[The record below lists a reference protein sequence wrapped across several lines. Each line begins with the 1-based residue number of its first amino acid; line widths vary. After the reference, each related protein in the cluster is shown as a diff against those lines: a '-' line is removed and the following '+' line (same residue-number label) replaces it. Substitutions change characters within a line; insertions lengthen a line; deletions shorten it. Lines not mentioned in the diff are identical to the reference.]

1 MQINVCIFGVS
12 GYTGAQLIHFLAKHK
27 FVNITGIFGY
37 ETIGQKIRNLFPSL
51 KNLPD
56 LTISNYSDFNF
67 DNVDLIFSCLPHGKF
82 QSSIIN
88 DIKGKNSIIDL
99 SGDFRLDDLS
109 LYEEFYG
116 IKHESKDK
124 NGKFVYGLSEV
135 YKKEIK
141 KAKFIANPG
150 CYPTSILLPLIPL
163 IKKNIITNQHI
174 IIDSKSGVS
183 GAGKKL
189 EIKNLFSEIN
199 ENFYSYGLKKHK
211 HFIEI
216 DQEISKLGKNTFTFI
231 PSLVPVTRGLQ
242 STIYIEKNE
251 SVMFYKNAIKDFYK
265 NEPFIQILDK
275 KCPSFS
281 DVKYTNNLLL
291 NIFED
296 YQKKKIIIISCI
308 DNLVKGAAGQAI
320 QNMNLMYDFD
330 EKESLI

>member
-12 GYTGAQLIHFLAKHK
+12 GYTGTQLVHFLTKHK
-27 FVNITGIFGY
+27 YVNIVGIFGF
-37 ETIGQKIRNLFPSL
+37 ETIGKKIKDLFPNLRNLP
-51 KNLPD
+51 NLTVSD
-56 LTISNYSDFNF
+56 YLDFNF
-67 DNVDLIFSCLPHGKF
+67 DGVDLIFSCLPHGKF
-82 QSSIIN
+82 QSKIIN
-88 DIKGKNSIIDL
+88 NLNKNTSIIDL

-116 IKHESKDK
+116 IKHKSKDI
-124 NGKFVYGLSEV
+124 NSKFVYGLSEV
-135 YKKEIK
+135 HKKEIK
-141 KAKFIANPG
+141 KAKFVANPG

-163 IKKNIITNQHI
+163 IKNKIIQNQHI

-199 ENFYSYGLKKHK
+199 ENFYSYGIKKHK
-211 HFIEI
+211 HFVEI

-242 STIYIEKNE
+242 STIYLEKNE
-251 SVMFYKNAIKDFYK
+251 SVTFYKNIIKDYYK

-296 YQKKKIIIISCI
+296 YKKKRIIIVSCI

-320 QNMNLMYDFD
+320 QNMNLMYEFD
-330 EKESLI
+330 ERESLI

>member
-12 GYTGAQLIHFLAKHK
+12 GYTGAQLIHFLVKHK
-27 FVNITGIFGY
+27 FVKITGIFGY
-37 ETIGQKIRNLFPSL
+37 ETIGQKIRDFFPSHI
-51 KNLPD
+51 NIPD

-88 DIKGKNSIIDL
+88 RLKENISIIDL

-109 LYEEFYG
+109 LYEDFYG
-116 IKHESKDK
+116 IKHKSKDI
-124 NGKFVYGLSEV
+124 NSKFVYGLSEV

-150 CYPTSILLPLIPL
+150 CYPTSILLPLAPL
-163 IKKNIITNQHI
+163 IKKNIINNQHI

-189 EIKNLFSEIN
+189 EVKNLFSEIN
-199 ENFYSYGLKKHK
+199 ENFYSYGITKHK
-211 HFIEI
+211 HYIEI
-216 DQEISKLGKNTFTFI
+216 DQEISKLGKNTFSFI

-242 STIYIEKNE
+242 STIYFDKNE
-251 SVMFYKNAIKDFYK
+251 SVAFYKNVIKDFYK
-265 NEPFIQILDK
+265 NEPFIKILDK

-281 DVKYTNNLLL
+281 DVKYTNNLIL
-291 NIFED
+291 NVFED

-308 DNLVKGAAGQAI
+308 DNLVKGAAGQAV
-320 QNMNLMYDFD
+320 QNMNLMYEFD
-330 EKESLI
+330 EKESLV

>member
-12 GYTGAQLIHFLAKHK
+12 GYTGSQLIHFLAKHK
-27 FVNITGIFGY
+27 FVNIVGIFGN
-37 ETIGQKIRNLFPSL
+37 ETIGGKIKDLFPSL

-67 DNVDLIFSCLPHGKF
+67 GNVDLIISCLPHGKF

-88 DIKGKNSIIDL
+88 NLKEKTSIIDL

-116 IKHESKDK
+116 IKHKSKDI
-124 NGKFVYGLSEV
+124 NSKFVYGLSEV

-163 IKKNIITNQHI
+163 IKKRIVNNQHI

-199 ENFYSYGLKKHK
+199 ENFYSYGLTKHK
-211 HFIEI
+211 HFAEI
-216 DQEISKLGKNTFTFI
+216 DQEISKFGDNTFTFI

-242 STIYIEKNE
+242 STIYLEKNE
-251 SVMFYKNAIKDFYK
+251 SVMFYKKIIKDFYK
-265 NEPFIQILDK
+265 NEPFVQILDK
-275 KCPSFS
+275 KSPTFS

-296 YQKKKIIIISCI
+296 YKKKRIIIVSCI

-320 QNMNLMYDFD
+320 QNMNLMFEFD

>member
-88 DIKGKNSIIDL
+88 DINGNNSIIDL

-141 KAKFIANPG
+141 KAKFVANPG

-163 IKKNIITNQHI
+163 IKKDIITNQHI

-189 EIKNLFSEIN
+189 ETKNLFSEIN

-251 SVMFYKNAIKDFYK
+251 SVKFYKNAIKDFYQ

-275 KCPSFS
+275 KCPSFG

-308 DNLVKGAAGQAI
+308 DNLIKGAAGQAI